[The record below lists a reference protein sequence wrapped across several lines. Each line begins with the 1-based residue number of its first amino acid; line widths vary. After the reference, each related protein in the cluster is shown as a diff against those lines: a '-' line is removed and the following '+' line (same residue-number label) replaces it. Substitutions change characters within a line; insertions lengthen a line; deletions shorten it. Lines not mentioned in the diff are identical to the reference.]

1 MGQALGDA
9 PSMTLASSTENLSP
23 SSVNSTC
30 ALFAKA
36 TQRRR
41 VNSWRAE
48 LDTAVRMGGSS
59 CMVGIVDGVRR
70 EQGGRENGGW
80 KCYCIPIDYNAGQD
94 IKELNV
100 DADSADH
107 VHCTEPGAVST
118 RLCNSSG
125 VRTQMLSKPGRRRG
139 VR

>member
-1 MGQALGDA
+1 M
-9 PSMTLASSTENLSP
+9 
-23 SSVNSTC
+23 
-30 ALFAKA
+30 
-36 TQRRR
+36 QRRR

-59 CMVGIVDGVRR
+59 CMVVGVVYGARR
-70 EQGGRENGGW
+70 EQGCREDGGS

-107 VHCTEPGAVST
+107 VNGAEAIGWSVS
-118 RLCNSSG
+118 
-125 VRTQMLSKPGRRRG
+125 
-139 VR
+139 